1 MKIIVKNFR
10 QILILADQIV
20 VSGNAFLVGVLAARA
35 LGVELFG
42 GYALMWSGCLLIIS
56 IQQAAITTPLMSL
69 YPKLAGS
76 LKIDYLQGTI
86 GQQLGLMLIT
96 GAVAGLLNSGL
107 DALQMLTDITISK
120 SIPFFIAAMLAAQLH
135 DFFRRVMQANMNHM
149 KTFLMDIF
157 TCGIQVFGIFWQVKY
172 KSLTLDNLYLV
183 LAFSYVA
190 GIIPVF
196 DLLLRF
202 RLDRKNI
209 FLAAEKNW
217 SMGKWLVP
225 SIALQWPASNLYMI
239 AATYF
244 HGPASAGLMRMVQ
257 SIVGVLHI
265 LYTSLENSLPVKAA
279 LIINE
284 SGFSDAVNY
293 IYKICIRTGY
303 LVIAPMVAAI
313 IWPNEILKIIY
324 NQDIEHAESIV
335 RLYCALYIFVYI
347 GIPFRSIIRAAEKAE
362 LIFKAYLVAFLVSLA
377 IFAPLGYYFGVE
389 GAVFGLIVNQMCI
402 IGVYL
407 FAVKKMQGDL

>member
-1 MKIIVKNFR
+1 MKIIVKNIGR
-10 QILILADQIV
+10 ILILADQII

-42 GYALMWSGCLLIIS
+42 VYALMWSGCLLVIS
-56 IQQAAITTPLMSL
+56 IQQAAITTPFMSL

-76 LKIDYLQGTI
+76 LRVNYLQGTI

-96 GAVAGLLNSGL
+96 GAVASLLNSGL
-107 DALQMLTDITISK
+107 DTLQILTDVTISK

-135 DFFRRVMQANMNHM
+135 DFFRRVMQANMNHV

-157 TCGIQVFGIFWQVKY
+157 TCGAQVLGVFWQVKY
-172 KSLTLDNLYLV
+172 KSFTLDNLYII
-183 LAFSYVA
+183 LAFSYIA

-196 DLLLRF
+196 DLFLRF
-202 RLDRKNI
+202 RVDRKNI
-209 FLAAEKNW
+209 FSAAEKNW

-244 HGPASAGLMRMVQ
+244 HGAASAGLMRMVQ

-279 LIINE
+279 QIINE
-284 SGFSDAVNY
+284 SGFSDAIKYV
-293 IYKICIRTGY
+293 YKICIRAGCII
-303 LVIAPMVAAI
+303 VAPMVVAI
-313 IWPNEILKIIY
+313 FWPNEVLKIIY
-324 NQDIEHAESIV
+324 NQGIENAESIV
-335 RLYCALYIFVYI
+335 RLYCVLYVFVYI

-377 IFAPLGYYFGVE
+377 IFMPLGYYFGVK
-389 GAVFGLIVNQMCI
+389 GAVFGLIVNQMCV

-407 FAVKKMQGDL
+407 FAVKKIQENL